1 MVSPR
6 DPRPGP
12 RIGMVH
18 DCDFY
23 HYFLDHGTY
32 PDEGMKGSAYSNSG
46 VFLIKPGKLNRMKI
60 LNLNIYSNLDREE
73 FLYLINLKNSS
84 LVEPHP
90 WSSGGEQGFINE
102 VYLWERLDLGLH
114 NNLFMHYILVTENL
128 IISSHFSMIYCVT
141 ILRMPSTK
149 TLLQTS
155 HPLSTILL
163 GGSQKKFAQMILQ
176 SGSLAICISFTLA
189 KYVVI
194 KKSFLVSE

>member
-1 MVSPR
+1 
-6 DPRPGP
+6 
-12 RIGMVH
+12 MVH

-114 NNLFMHYILVTENL
+114 NNLFMHYILVTGNL
-128 IISSHFSMIYCVT
+128 IIKQSLFND
-141 ILRMPSTK
+141 
-149 TLLQTS
+149 LLCNYF
-155 HPLSTILL
+155 
-163 GGSQKKFAQMILQ
+163 KD
-176 SGSLAICISFTLA
+176 A
-189 KYVVI
+189 KYQDFIANLTPSIYHFAGWKPEKVCTDDPPKWEPCNLYKFYARKI
-194 KKSFLVSE
+194 CSD